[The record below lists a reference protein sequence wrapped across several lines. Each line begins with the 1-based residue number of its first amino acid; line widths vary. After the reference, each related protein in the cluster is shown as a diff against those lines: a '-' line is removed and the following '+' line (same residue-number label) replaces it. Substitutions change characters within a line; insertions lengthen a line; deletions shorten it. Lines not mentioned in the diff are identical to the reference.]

1 MNQRQLFYQHLGQ
14 TSGFPLALEIT
25 DAEGIY
31 LYGKNKEKYIDLI
44 SGISVNNTGHKN
56 QAIISAIKDQA
67 EKYMHLMVYGEYIQ
81 APQVKLAEL
90 LSNLLPNGLDLSFFV
105 NSGSEAIEGA
115 LKLAKRHT
123 GRNEIICFKNAYHG
137 STHGALSVMGNEK
150 LKNAFRPLLP
160 GIKILEY
167 NNINELEAITGK
179 TACVL
184 VEPYQAE
191 AGIRIPSN
199 EFIKSLRQKCD
210 ETGALLIF
218 DEVQTGFGRTGT
230 LFGFE
235 HFHIQPDIL
244 VLAKGISGGMPLG
257 AFISSKDIM
266 QALTNNPVLGHI
278 TTFGGHPVS
287 CAAAIANI
295 HYIIENDL
303 LKGIDEKEALFKQL
317 LKHPLIKEVRGK
329 GLFLAIEFKNFQQN
343 KTIIDHCIK
352 NGVITDWFLFCDE
365 SMRICPPLIITKQ
378 QIKEACEI
386 IIKSIDESNK

>member
-14 TSGFPLALEIT
+14 TSGFPLALEIADT
-25 DAEGIY
+25 EGIY
-31 LYGKNKEKYIDLI
+31 LYDKNGKKYIDLI

-56 QAIISAIKDQA
+56 QAIISAIKAQA

-90 LSNLLPNGLDLSFFV
+90 LSNILPSGLDSSFFV

-115 LKLAKRHT
+115 LKLAKRYT
-123 GRNEIICFKNAYHG
+123 GRSEIICFKNAYHG

-160 GIKILEY
+160 GIRIIEY
-167 NNINELEAITGK
+167 NNLNELDAITSK

-184 VEPYQAE
+184 IEPYQAE
-191 AGIRIPSN
+191 AGIRIPSKK
-199 EFIKSLRQKCD
+199 FIQKLRQKCN

-257 AFISSKDIM
+257 AFISSKGIM
-266 QALTNNPVLGHI
+266 QVLTNNPVLGHI

-295 HYIIENDL
+295 HFIIEKDL
-303 LKGIDEKEALFKQL
+303 LKGIDEKEALFKKL

-329 GLFLAIEFKNFQQN
+329 GLFFAIEFNNFKQN
-343 KTIIDHCIK
+343 KAIIDHCIK

-365 SMRICPPLIITKQ
+365 SMRVCPPLIITKEQ
-378 QIKEACEI
+378 VMEACEI
-386 IIKSIDESNK
+386 IVKSIDESNK

>member
-14 TSGFPLALEIT
+14 TSGFPLALEIN

-31 LYGKNKEKYIDLI
+31 LYGKNGEKFIDLV

-56 QAIISAIKDQA
+56 QAIISAIKEQA

-81 APQVKLAEL
+81 APQVKLAKL
-90 LSNLLPNGLDLSFFV
+90 LSNLLPSGLDSSFFV

-115 LKLAKRHT
+115 LKLAKRYT
-123 GRNEIICFKNAYHG
+123 GRNELICFKNAYHG

-167 NNINELEAITGK
+167 NNINELEAITSK
-179 TACVL
+179 TAGVL
-184 VEPYQAE
+184 VEPFQAE
-191 AGIRIPSN
+191 AGIRIPN
-199 EFIKSLRQKCD
+199 KEFIKSLRRRCD
-210 ETGALLIF
+210 KTGAMLIF
-218 DEVQTGFGRTGT
+218 DEVQTGFGRTGK

-235 HFHIQPDIL
+235 HFQVQPDIL

-257 AFISSKDIM
+257 AFISSKKIM
-266 QALTNNPVLGHI
+266 QVLTNNPVLGHI

-295 HYIIENDL
+295 KYIIENNL
-303 LKGIDEKEALFKQL
+303 LKTIDEKEKLFREL
-317 LKHPLIKEVRGK
+317 LKHPSIKEVRGK
-329 GLFLAIEFKNFQQN
+329 GLFFAIEFNNFQQN
-343 KTIIDHCIK
+343 KMIIDQCIK
-352 NGVITDWFLFCDE
+352 NGVVTDWFLFCDE
-365 SMRICPPLIITKQ
+365 SMRVCPPLIITKEQ
-378 QIKEACEI
+378 VREACKI
-386 IIKSIDESNK
+386 IIKSINESNK